1 MLSRGRACPL
11 LPTQPTAHRSPE
23 RNIAMRLLTVAAIVG
38 RFPAARAGVGGE
50 RRASGRALVHH
61 RANHAAWST
70 GVLQLG

>member
-1 MLSRGRACPL
+1 
-11 LPTQPTAHRSPE
+11 
-23 RNIAMRLLTVAAIVG
+23 MRLLTVAAIVG